1 MKVINI
7 HKRTINQPKAEITA
21 LFKTLATKNDKILAT
36 DKWFAMKLDNGK
48 KKGSKGGH
56 GPIRYTVQKYIEDQ
70 FIQFEFTKPN
80 GFNGIHKFEIT
91 ELTKNKTELKHT
103 IDMHTT
109 GTGVFAWAIAI
120 HWLHDAYIEDAFD
133 KVENYFLSKKKK
145 TEWSIWVKILRQVLK
160 PRKKRN

>member
-7 HKRTINQPKAEITA
+7 HTRIINQPKEEITA
-21 LFKTLATKNDKILAT
+21 LFESLASKNDKMLAT
-36 DKWFAMKLDNGK
+36 DKWPPMRLNDGK
-48 KKGSKGGH
+48 QKGSKGGH
-56 GPIRYTVQKYIEDQ
+56 GAIRYTVQKYIADEL
-70 FIQFEFTKPN
+70 IQFEFTRPK

-91 ELTKNKTELKHT
+91 ELAKNKTELKHT
-103 IDMHTT
+103 IDMYTT
-109 GTGVFAWAIAI
+109 GTGIFAWSIAI

-160 PRKKRN
+160 PSKKRK